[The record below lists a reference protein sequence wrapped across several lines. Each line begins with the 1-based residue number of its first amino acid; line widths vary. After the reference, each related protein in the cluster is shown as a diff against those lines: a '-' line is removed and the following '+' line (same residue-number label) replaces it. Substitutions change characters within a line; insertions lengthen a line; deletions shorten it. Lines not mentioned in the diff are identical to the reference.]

1 MNPQLDKV
9 LHIIFQVLSF
19 FGSAEQFINIKI
31 VFMKGYTYDK
41 SLSEKENQILS
52 LVYSGNSHY
61 LNAFNFVHKFYRI
74 NYRLHKS
81 NHLAVFRTVYIE
93 KSKLPAWKLASSCNI
108 AQSTLFRLRNEIVE
122 CFYACLEDERNTL
135 KEIAVTMD

>member
-1 MNPQLDKV
+1 MLP
-9 LHIIFQVLSF
+9 F
-19 FGSAEQFINIKI
+19 FGSAGQFINIKI

-41 SLSEKENQILS
+41 SLSEKESRILS
-52 LVYSGNSHY
+52 FVYSGNKHY
-61 LNAFNFVHKFYRI
+61 LNAFNFVHKFCRI

-108 AQSTLFRLRNEIVE
+108 AQSTLFRLRNEIAE
-122 CFYACLEDERNTL
+122 CFYACLKDERNML
-135 KEIAVTMD
+135 KEIAVTLD